1 MLYFIVGYLSGIA
14 TVIVL
19 AALTVGKDDDDE

>member
-19 AALTVGKDDDDE
+19 AALTAGKDDDDE

>member
-19 AALTVGKDDDDE
+19 AALTIRKDDDDE